1 MKYHSLLSQEREVGM
16 VATSRMVYKMDEW
29 TVYWGDKMKESSGNL
44 GESDTSFQKK
54 LIFEMHFSEISHI
67 KE

>member
-1 MKYHSLLSQEREVGM
+1 
-16 VATSRMVYKMDEW
+16 
-29 TVYWGDKMKESSGNL
+29 MKESSGNL